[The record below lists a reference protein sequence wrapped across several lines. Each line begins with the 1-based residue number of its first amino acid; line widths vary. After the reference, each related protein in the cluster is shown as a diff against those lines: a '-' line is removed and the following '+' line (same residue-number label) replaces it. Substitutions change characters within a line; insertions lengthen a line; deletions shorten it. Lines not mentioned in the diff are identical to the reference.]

1 MSIDLSKA
9 KVGDKFRT
17 RVGLIFTY
25 SRRAKSFTEG
35 EFHLLYSE
43 NGMLNMFL
51 RNGHYL
57 IRDAN
62 ALDLVEQVFDKGDLL
77 DNNISAEEGVQAIVE
92 MAKNEYEKAK
102 ELGVAIQNLPLIV
115 EQPKEDNP
123 ELQRRQ
129 DVVKLAEKLVT
140 NELFAVTNH
149 IHDMRELGATI
160 NLDSPTEYAFLIAE
174 EFVNNKSKYL
184 KNGKL

>member
-25 SRRAKSFTEG
+25 SRMAKSFTEG

-77 DNNISAEEGVQAIVE
+77 DSNISVEEKGQALVE
-92 MAKNEYEKAK
+92 MAKNEREKAK
-102 ELGVAIQNLPLIV
+102 EFGVVIQNLPYIV

-129 DVVKLAEKLVT
+129 EVVELADRIFFSERGNTYSFKECIEVAEHSV
-140 NELFAVTNH
+140 NV
-149 IHDMRELGATI
+149 I
-160 NLDSPTEYAFLIAE
+160 NQ
-174 EFVNNKSKYL
+174 YL
-184 KNGKL
+184 KEGKL

>member
-25 SRRAKSFTEG
+25 SRRAKSFTGG

-115 EQPKEDNP
+115 EQQKEENL

-129 DVVKLAEKLVT
+129 EVVEVV
-140 NELFAVTNH
+140 NELFTRGTMT
-149 IHDMRELGATI
+149 DWYCELIKHGKTKKTYLEWI
-160 NLDSPTEYAFLIAE
+160 LGWAE
-174 EFVNNKSKYL
+174 EFVSTREKYL
-184 KNGKL
+184 KEGKLC